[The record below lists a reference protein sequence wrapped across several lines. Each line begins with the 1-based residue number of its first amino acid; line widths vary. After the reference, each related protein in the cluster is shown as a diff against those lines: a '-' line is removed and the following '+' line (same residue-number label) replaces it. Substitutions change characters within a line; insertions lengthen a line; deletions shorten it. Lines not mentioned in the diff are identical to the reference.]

1 MPRIDPPLNFLPHL
15 EIYVQFRPR
24 DLPHDRKK
32 RYSYPLIPSSCLVAL
47 VSLLS
52 THQTARIFF
61 GNKEN
66 SCNIIDSFDIEEGEA
81 IPSQDLLLLSFG
93 PLPPP
98 SVEGAPDSVSRN
110 PHGLETS
117 PRSFREPRQTDRSRS
132 WIVTRHPRETMM
144 YPR

>member
-1 MPRIDPPLNFLPHL
+1 MSSKILPRIDPPLNFLPHL
-15 EIYVQFRPR
+15 EVYVQFRPR

-66 SCNIIDSFDIEEGEA
+66 SCNIIDSFEVSKREKRYLRKTF
-81 IPSQDLLLLSFG
+81 SYF
-93 PLPPP
+93 P
-98 SVEGAPDSVSRN
+98 SVPS
-110 PHGLETS
+110 PHH
-117 PRSFREPRQTDRSRS
+117 RWKEPRIPCLEIHTASKRLLDLFASRGKPTDLAAGS
-132 WIVTRHPRETMM
+132 
-144 YPR
+144 